1 MCIMPKG
8 KLSSGFTFG
17 GRDHPTAHHEIA
29 FVEHNRLTGRRRPL
43 WGVEDHLDSTP
54 PRTDGRS
61 RRLVAMTNLRP
72 HPAWLDQLVDADPV
86 HLMGHEHV
94 DLDLAGAPHHDG
106 IPGWVELRDV
116 HGPPRAEP
124 ETAALTHRVR
134 SQSRVLAEYAAV
146 AIYDRSG
153 RKGLGDASAEKAAV
167 VVVWNEANLLAFGLL
182 RRHQPERTRA
192 RAHLGLGER
201 ADRKPRGREL

>member
-1 MCIMPKG
+1 MPKG
-8 KLSSGFTFG
+8 KLSSGFAFG
-17 GRDHPTAHHEIA
+17 GRDHTTAHHQIA
-29 FVEHNRLTGRRRPL
+29 FIKYDRLTGRRRPL
-43 WGVEDHLDSTP
+43 WAVEDHLDSPP
-54 PRTDGRS
+54 PRTDGRGG
-61 RRLVAMTNLRP
+61 RLVAMADLCP

-86 HLMGHEHV
+86 HLTGYERV
-94 DLDLAGAPHHDG
+94 DFDLAGASHHDG
-106 IPGWVELRDV
+106 IAGWVELCDV
-116 HGPPRAEP
+116 HVPTRAEP

-134 SQSRVLAEYAAV
+134 SQSRVLAEHAAV

-153 RKGLGDASAEKAAV
+153 RKGLRDASAEKAAV

-192 RAHLGLGER
+192 RSHLGLGER

>member
-1 MCIMPKG
+1 MPKG

-43 WGVEDHLDSTP
+43 WAVEDHLDSTP
-54 PRTDGRS
+54 PRTDGRT

-72 HPAWLDQLVDADPV
+72 HPTRLDQLVDADPV
-86 HLMGHEHV
+86 HLTGHERV

-134 SQSRVLAEYAAV
+134 SQSRVLAEYAGLAAYTV
-146 AIYDRSG
+146 GQR
-153 RKGLGDASAEKAAV
+153 RGLGLSTGRTKAAV

-182 RRHQPERTRA
+182 RRHQPER
-192 RAHLGLGER
+192 
-201 ADRKPRGREL
+201 